1 MINSFVSL
9 FELCVCARGGIEV
22 CSFFIFLGFCSTLI
36 LLVETNFL
44 KDFVVLCCQWL

>member
-9 FELCVCARGGIEV
+9 LELCVCARACAHAKV

-44 KDFVVLCCQWL
+44 KDFVVLCC